1 MPPLRACL
9 LALTL
14 CYSLAATDL
23 RPIGKHS
30 VRPPLPSG
38 LRRLSGGETINFEVN
53 VREGTDYE
61 EMTTVEETDAARE
74 RTELE
79 KIYCEGI
86 GTFILTLAVACVG
99 AQGTPLA
106 PVAVACVL
114 TGLIYAFGKLSMA
127 IFNPSVTVALLM
139 RGKLTVSTALKFTL
153 VQLVASIA
161 AGLAAFFIYGK
172 SAGPAL
178 SAAAATGMRGLLR
191 AGFTEVLFTGVI
203 VNAVCHAGLTRVQ
216 RDNDVVGLAIGLTV
230 LGCAICADFSGGCF
244 NPALGIGLQ
253 ISRAIVGGGFP
264 ARDAAVYLLAPP
276 IGAVLATLA
285 FQHGTCPDEP

>member
-1 MPPLRACL
+1 M
-9 LALTL
+9 
-14 CYSLAATDL
+14 
-23 RPIGKHS
+23 GKHT
-30 VRPPLPSG
+30 VRPPLPSRV
-38 LRRLSGGETINFEVN
+38 RRLSGGEGAGSES
-53 VREGTDYE
+53 TDYE
-61 EMTTVEETDAARE
+61 EVANIVEVRD
-74 RTELE
+74 RTEME

-86 GTFILTLAVACVG
+86 GTFILTLAVACVA

-139 RGKLTVSTALKFTL
+139 RGKLTVSTAIKYTI

-161 AGLAAFFIYGK
+161 AGLAGFAIYGK
-172 SAGPAL
+172 AAGPAI
-178 SAAAATGMRGLLR
+178 SAAATGTQGLLR
-191 AGFTEVLFTGVI
+191 AILSEVLFTGVI

-216 RDNDVVGLAIGLTV
+216 RNNDVVGLALGLTV
-230 LGCAICADFSGGCF
+230 LGCAVCSDFSGSCF

-264 ARDAAVYLLAPP
+264 VRDAAVYLLAPP
-276 IGAVLATLA
+276 LGAVLATLA
-285 FQHGTCPDEP
+285 FQHGTCSDEP